1 MSTEIMPMS
10 SNEINSNIIFS
21 TITAQ
26 GIDAAITIANAVNNP
41 DSLNDVN
48 DVIAVVDILCTHGV
62 RKGRN
67 NLPDTPCVNTTL
79 ICKDG
84 TALFSQSD
92 GVARSAS
99 TIVTLFPD
107 CGRSQGMEYLP
118 LRVNEK
124 MLNNGN
130 TLKVLEIVR

>member
-10 SNEINSNIIFS
+10 SNENNSSIIFS

-67 NLPDTPCVNTTL
+67 NLPDVPCVNTTL

-118 LRVNEK
+118 LKVNEK
-124 MLNNGN
+124 LLKNGN